1 MSRHRDKRLNI
12 RVTETERDFIIKN
25 MQQNGLRNVT
35 DFFIECIIKHKT
47 VVINTMPLL
56 AVKNELNKI
65 GVNIN
70 QIAKIAN
77 TTRNVDNATLLS
89 LQKSIDEMR
98 TIVNKAFTKE
108 AEDGIH
114 ENRTDKNG
122 NAP

>member
-1 MSRHRDKRLNI
+1 MPRHRDKRLNI
-12 RVTETERDFIIKN
+12 RVTEAERDFIIKN

-47 VVINTMPLL
+47 VVINTIPLL
-56 AVKNELNKI
+56 TVKNELNKI

-89 LQKSIDEMR
+89 LQKSIEEMR
-98 TIVNKAFTKE
+98 EIVNKAFTKE
-108 AEDGIH
+108 AKDGIH